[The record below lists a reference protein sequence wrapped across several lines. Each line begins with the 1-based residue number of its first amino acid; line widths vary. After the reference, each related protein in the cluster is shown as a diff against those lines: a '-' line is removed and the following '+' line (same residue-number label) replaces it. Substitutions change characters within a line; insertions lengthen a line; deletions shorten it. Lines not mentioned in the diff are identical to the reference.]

1 MISKFLPPLKPMK
14 RCYIDKIEIINHF
27 SMLYSWDSLDI
38 LLLRTCSPLVAFQHR
53 NSISVN
59 CCQGR
64 SGSPQ
69 RLIHAGMV
77 VRIMKMS
84 NDISITLYVLYSFR
98 VVSEWNKLRA
108 FSAIFIFNGFIN
120 LRNSMIIYLCQNPIF
135 KFCLNKHYF

>member
-1 MISKFLPPLKPMK
+1 MISKFLPPLKPIMK

-27 SMLYSWDSLDI
+27 SMLYTSDSLDI

-69 RLIHAGMV
+69 RLIHYAGMV
-77 VRIMKMS
+77 VRIMKTS

-98 VVSEWNKLRA
+98 VVSE
-108 FSAIFIFNGFIN
+108 
-120 LRNSMIIYLCQNPIF
+120 
-135 KFCLNKHYF
+135 